1 MKIDNTITLERIRRV
16 LTPRVILVS
25 LLIVSL
31 LSTVLY
37 ATLDSR
43 SKSEVLIWFV
53 TTEADDSIPASRV
66 DDINNYGREC
76 EIDKIVISRRHPED
90 RYFDVIMSTTAFYSC
105 DIFIMTDEMAL
116 KYSEMN
122 MFLPLDEVYVL
133 GEDALI
139 IGDSPVGI
147 SLDKNYYLFINRES
161 DVDSTILYNIID
173 LLRGK

>member
-37 ATLDSR
+37 VTLNSR

-53 TTEADDSIPASRV
+53 TAEADDSIPTSRI

-76 EIDKIVISRRHPED
+76 EIDKILISRRHPED

-105 DIFIMTDEMAL
+105 DIFIMTEEMAL
-116 KYSEMN
+116 KYSEMD
-122 MFLPLDEVYVL
+122 MFLPLDEAYIL

-139 IGDSPVGI
+139 VGDESVGI
-147 SLDKNYYLFINRES
+147 SLDEKYYLLINRES
-161 DVDSTILYNIID
+161 DVDSTILYNIIV

>member
-1 MKIDNTITLERIRRV
+1 MKIDNTITLERIKRV
-16 LTPRVILVS
+16 LTPRAILVS

-37 ATLDSR
+37 VTLDSR

-53 TTEADDSIPASRV
+53 TAEADDSIPPSRV

-76 EIDKIVISRRHPED
+76 GIDKIVISRRPPED

-105 DIFIMTDEMAL
+105 DIFIMTEEMAL
-116 KYSEMN
+116 KYSEMD
-122 MFLPLDEVYVL
+122 MFLPFDEAYVL

-139 IGDSPVGI
+139 VGDESVGI
-147 SLDKNYYLFINRES
+147 SLDEKYYLLINRES